1 MEPKI
6 FGKHGKEKMK
16 INEFI
21 VKYRTVKE
29 YPDMPYTGRKGSM
42 KSSRNPYVICKDG
55 FEMSVQCGQSLYS
68 SPKDVAKRYKEVEI
82 GFPSAPEPL
91 IAEYAEDWEIE
102 GDDDPRLCNT
112 VYGYV
117 PVGLVNKVL
126 KKHGG
131 IDEEAVQAKI
141 KEAA

>member
-1 MEPKI
+1 MA
-6 FGKHGKEKMK
+6 
-16 INEFI
+16 
-21 VKYRTVKE
+21 V
-29 YPDMPYTGRKGSM
+29 
-42 KSSRNPYVICKDG
+42 SRNPLVVCEDG

-68 SPKDVAKRYKEVEI
+68 SPRDVAKRYSEVEI
-82 GFPSAPEPL
+82 GFPSAPESL

-102 GDDDPRLCNT
+102 GDDDPKLCET

-117 PVGLVNKVL
+117 PVKLVNKVL

-131 IDEEAVQAKI
+131 IDEDAVQEKI

>member
-1 MEPKI
+1 
-6 FGKHGKEKMK
+6 MK
-16 INEFI
+16 SINKFI